1 MGNKIKL
8 LDVIKHM
15 ERSYQDEIEG
25 LITRISDPE
34 KFKDALAAD
43 LITLASMCVFASRK
57 VKPREILFLQIHLL
71 PLLRGTEES
80 EGAFGNLR
88 ALGEEWQTSDQIDEM
103 LNQLGSFREVLWG
116 MYQEL
121 KKIISKRVS
130 SMTSTLSQDLGLLGP
145 LFRLEKESGEL
156 VYQRVAGFYYRFA
169 QMFIKADGEISLP
182 EERFLK
188 QCYDMIFNQMLL
200 TKKNPGT
207 IFFLRPKTAQD
218 SQDKNRE
225 DSEENALTLEDIY
238 RELDTIVGMENIKE
252 EVRSL
257 VNFLKVQKLRSEKG
271 LSATSMALHSVFTG
285 PPGTGKTTIARIM
298 GKIYKCL
305 GILKKGHLV
314 EKDRAGMVAG
324 YIGQTALKT
333 DEVITSALDGVL
345 FIDEA
350 YALEK
355 GGNGQDFGQEA
366 IDTILKRMEDY
377 RERLVVIVAGYPD
390 EMKQFIDS
398 NPGLKSR
405 FTRYFNFEHYEPQ
418 ELLKIFEIFCRNNN
432 YDLTKDAKTKL
443 LILLEELYKRKTKS
457 FGNGRAV
464 RNLFDVCVQRQCN
477 RIIPLL
483 SDDLALLTRIES
495 DDIPQIGDV
504 ANC

>member
-1 MGNKIKL
+1 MGNKVKL
-8 LDVIKHM
+8 SDVIRHM

-25 LITRISDPE
+25 LIHRISDAE

-43 LITLASMCVFASRK
+43 LITLASLCVFASK
-57 VKPREILFLQIHLL
+57 QVKPREILFLQIHLL
-71 PLLRGTEES
+71 PLLRGSDES
-80 EGAFGNLR
+80 QKAFENLKS
-88 ALGEEWQTSDQIDEM
+88 LGEEWQTSDNVEELLAQF
-103 LNQLGSFREVLWG
+103 GSSREVLLG

-121 KKIISKRVS
+121 KKIIAKRVAP
-130 SMTSTLSQDLGLLGP
+130 MTSTLGQDLGLLGP
-145 LFRLEKESGEL
+145 LFRLEKGSGEL

-188 QCYDMIFNQMLL
+188 QCYDMIFNQLL
-200 TKKNPGT
+200 LSKKNSSVN
-207 IFFLRPKTAQD
+207 FSLRAKTAQD
-218 SQDKNRE
+218 DSEKNPKN
-225 DSEENALTLEDIY
+225 SEENAPTLEDIY
-238 RELDTIVGMENIKE
+238 RELDAIVGMENIKE

-271 LSATSMALHSVFTG
+271 LSATSMALHSVFMG

-305 GILKKGHLV
+305 GILKKGHLI

-333 DEVITSALDGVL
+333 DEVIGQALDGVL

-355 GGNGQDFGQEA
+355 GGNGQDFGREA

-377 RERLVVIVAGYPD
+377 RDRLVVIVAGYPD

-418 ELLKIFEIFCRNNN
+418 ELFQIFELFCRNNN
-432 YDLTKDAKTKL
+432 YDLMPGAKNKL
-443 LILLEELYKRKTKS
+443 LALLTGLYERKTKS

-483 SDDLALLTRIES
+483 SDELSLLTRIEEE
-495 DDIPQIGDV
+495 DIPNIEDIT
-504 ANC
+504 NW